1 MAHYPPFDASTMP
14 ETFESVEQERVH
26 RKRMCALGYRMAG
39 LMGYGQTGDGHIS
52 ARDPERLDHFWLLKY
67 GVRFRDATV
76 ADLVL
81 VAPDGSLAIGEGD
94 INEAAYNIHFPVHEA
109 RPDVVSAAHFHT
121 PYGTPFSAQSR
132 LFEPLT
138 QEACRFVF
146 DQALFDDEEVA
157 VASTD
162 GGERIAEAL
171 GTNCLCILRNHGIL
185 STGDSVE
192 AAVANFILAERIAE
206 THIKAGAAA
215 APISSEGA
223 KIAADR
229 FMTFPI
235 SWHWFQ
241 WLVRDLIPDPSV
253 VG

>member
-1 MAHYPPFDASTMP
+1 M
-14 ETFESVEQERVH
+14 
-26 RKRMCALGYRMAG
+26 
-39 LMGYGQTGDGHIS
+39 
-52 ARDPERLDHFWLLKY
+52 
-67 GVRFRDATV
+67 
-76 ADLVL
+76 
-81 VAPDGSLAIGEGD
+81 
-94 INEAAYNIHFPVHEA
+94 
-109 RPDVVSAAHFHT
+109 
-121 PYGTPFSAQSR
+121 
-132 LFEPLT
+132 
-138 QEACRFVF
+138 
-146 DQALFDDEEVA
+146 A